1 MLVMT
6 ITPDTCECERGFS
19 CMNYVKN
26 ELRTAMTNTTLNGC
40 MAVGLD
46 QRNVDNFPFNS
57 LL

>member
-1 MLVMT
+1 
-6 ITPDTCECERGFS
+6 
-19 CMNYVKN
+19 MNY
-26 ELRTAMTNTTLNGC
+26 ELRTAMTNTTLNAC